1 MKLTD
6 QQRRKHVYYSYQI
19 MLMALA
25 FFFGT
30 LILIKLFQEEAKR
43 FISTLKVNK
52 NMANFLFNLSMI
64 IFVIIFNLLSLSIGM
79 LAFIA
84 MMVIGKTYEDMVYIG
99 KENYKGRSSYD

>member
-6 QQRRKHVYYSYQI
+6 QERRNHVYYSYQI

-52 NMANFLFNLSMI
+52 KMANFLFNLSMI
-64 IFVIIFNLLSLSIGM
+64 FLTNLFNGILDGNL
-79 LAFIA
+79 
-84 MMVIGKTYEDMVYIG
+84 
-99 KENYKGRSSYD
+99 